1 MNMTALRVNGAELA
15 YAEFGTGDTIV
26 VSAQQEFALGGFLE
40 QLAAPPTNYHVFAI
54 RLRRLSKTDE
64 GPGEDRTPRWYQR
77 WSNDVYAATQA
88 LGLSDFMYTGVS
100 HGGVIGWH
108 LAVEHPGLLKGLV
121 AIVGVP
127 PFRSRRDGLL
137 SGRASQMAAR
147 SSPETLRANM
157 EQLFGPTTDPA
168 RLARREAIIE
178 SRIQRILAT
187 PPEEAAVRLGIG
199 FPDVDSDE
207 ELEEMLGQ
215 IHIPT
220 LIIGGMYDPWV
231 TPEALLRTARAV
243 PGSKLVVY
251 QDESHLLST
260 ESPAKVI
267 DEFRLFVANLVEQP
281 RNTMATRT

>member
-1 MNMTALRVNGAELA
+1 MDMTALRVNGAELA

-26 VSAQQEFALGGFLE
+26 VSAQQEFAPGGFLE
-40 QLAAPPTNYHVFAI
+40 QH
-54 RLRRLSKTDE
+54 
-64 GPGEDRTPRWYQR
+64 
-77 WSNDVYAATQA
+77 
-88 LGLSDFMYTGVS
+88 TGVS

-127 PFRSRRDGLL
+127 PVRSRRDGVL
-137 SGRASQMAAR
+137 SGRASQMASR
-147 SSPETLRANM
+147 SSPATLRANM
-157 EQLFGPTTDPA
+157 EQLFGPTSDPA
-168 RLARREAIIE
+168 RLARRELIIE

-207 ELEEMLGQ
+207 ELDAMLGQ

-231 TPEALLRTARAV
+231 TPEALLRTTRAV
-243 PGSKLVVY
+243 PGSKLVVF

-260 ESPAKVI
+260 ESPAKII
-267 DEFRLFVANLVEQP
+267 DEFRLFVGNLAQQSC
-281 RNTMATRT
+281 NITATRT

>member
-1 MNMTALRVNGAELA
+1 MGMSALRVNGAELA
-15 YAEFGTGDTIV
+15 VAEFGTGDTVV
-26 VSAQQEFALGGFLE
+26 VSAQQEFAPGGFLE

-54 RLRRLSKTDE
+54 RLRRLSKAAED
-64 GPGEDRTPRWYQR
+64 PGEDRTPRWYAR
-77 WSNDVYAATQA
+77 WANDVYAATQA
-88 LGLSDFMYTGVS
+88 LRLSDFIYTGVS

-108 LAVEHPGLLKGLV
+108 LAIEHPGLLKGLV

-127 PFRSRRDGLL
+127 PCRSRRAGVL

-147 SSPETLRANM
+147 SGPATLRANM
-157 EQLFGPTTDPA
+157 ERLFGPTTDPA

-178 SRIQRILAT
+178 SRTQRVLAT
-187 PPEEAAVRLGIG
+187 PPEEAAVSLGIG

-207 ELEEMLGQ
+207 ELEAMLRQ
-215 IHIPT
+215 IRIPT
-220 LIIGGMYDPWV
+220 LIIGGMHDPWV

-243 PGSKLVVY
+243 PGSKLVVF

-267 DEFRLFVANLVEQP
+267 DEFRVFVSNVADQSSTTP
-281 RNTMATRT
+281 